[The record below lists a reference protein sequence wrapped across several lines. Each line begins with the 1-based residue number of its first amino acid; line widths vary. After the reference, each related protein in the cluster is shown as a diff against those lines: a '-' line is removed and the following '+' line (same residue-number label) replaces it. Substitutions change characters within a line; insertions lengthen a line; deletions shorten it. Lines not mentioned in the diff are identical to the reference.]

1 VVAIIFGLLTA
12 TFFATSTLC
21 NSRAVK
27 HISSWSV
34 VAWAM
39 TVGIV
44 ANIPIL
50 IIGGIPHLTGSQVSW
65 LVVCGL
71 ANVGGLVLA
80 AYSFRVGKVGVVSP
94 IIATEGAIAAV
105 LAFAFGQPLV
115 PIVIVTLAV
124 IVIGVVLAGV
134 APDPAPI
141 AHERPHLAVLL
152 ALACAATFGLSLYAT
167 GHLSGELPLGLVMLP
182 PRLTGVVL
190 LAIPLAATRRLQLT
204 RRAAPLVVTMGIAEV
219 IGYICL
225 TIAQRDD
232 IAVASVLVSQFAPI
246 AAVVAFVLFKERMGR
261 LQIVG
266 LVVIILGVVG
276 LSIVQATA

>member
-1 VVAIIFGLLTA
+1 VTAIIFGLLTA
-12 TFFATSTLC
+12 VFFATSTLC

-44 ANIPIL
+44 INIPIL
-50 IIGGIPHLTGSQVSW
+50 IIGGIPHLTGATVGW
-65 LVVCGL
+65 LLVCGL
-71 ANVGGLVLA
+71 GNVVGLILA
-80 AYSFRVGKVGVVSP
+80 AFSFRVGKVGVVAP

-105 LAFAFGQPLV
+105 LAFAFGQPIV
-115 PIVIVTLAV
+115 PLVIVTLAV
-124 IVIGVVLAGV
+124 VVIGVVLSSV

-141 AHERPHLAVLL
+141 EHERPHLAVVL
-152 ALACAATFGLSLYAT
+152 ALVCAASFGLSLYAT

-190 LAIPLAATRRLQLT
+190 LAIPLAASRRLQIT
-204 RRAAPLVVTMGIAEV
+204 RRTAPLVVTMGIAEV

-225 TIAQRDD
+225 TIASRDD
-232 IAVASVLVSQFAPI
+232 VAVASVLVSQFAPI
-246 AAVVAFVLFKERMGR
+246 AAVVAFLLFKERLGR
-261 LQIVG
+261 LQIAG
-266 LVVIILGVVG
+266 LVVIIIGVVG
-276 LSIVQATA
+276 LSIVQTTT

>member
-1 VVAIIFGLLTA
+1 MAAIFFGILTA
-12 TFFATSTLC
+12 AFFATSTLC

-44 ANIPIL
+44 VNIPIL
-50 IIGGIPHLTGSQVSW
+50 IVGGVPLLTGPTVGW
-65 LVVCGL
+65 LIVCGL
-71 ANVGGLVLA
+71 GNVGGLILA
-80 AYSFRVGKVGVVSP
+80 AFSFRVGKVGVVAP
-94 IIATEGAIAAV
+94 IIATEGAIAAL
-105 LAFAFGQPLV
+105 LAFAFGQPIV
-115 PIVIVTLAV
+115 PLVIVTLVV
-124 IVIGVVLAGV
+124 IVIGVVLSSV
-134 APDPAPI
+134 AHDPAPI
-141 AHERPHLAVLL
+141 ENERPHLAVVL
-152 ALACAATFGLSLYAT
+152 ALVCAAFFGFSLYAT

-182 PRLTGVVL
+182 PRLTGVVI
-190 LAIPLAATRRLQLT
+190 LAIPLAASRRLQLT

-225 TIAQRDD
+225 TIAERDD

-246 AAVVAFVLFKERMGR
+246 AAVAAFLLFKERLGR

-266 LVVIILGVVG
+266 LVVILLGVMG
-276 LSIVQATA
+276 LAVVQATA